1 MASDRE
7 MVEVMSENGWG
18 VVGMALLGVMLAVAF
33 ASLSGAVSADMVKKV
48 PGSQIEVQLSY
59 APVVQKTSPAVVNVY
74 SKRTVKE
81 ARSPFSNDP
90 FFKRFFGDR
99 FSFGVPRE
107 RVQQSLGSGV
117 IVGSSGIIVTNNHV
131 IAEGDEFTVALAD
144 RREFQAEVVLA
155 DEQTDLAVLRIDP
168 KGEKLPAL
176 GFKDS
181 DTVEVGDLVLAVG
194 NPFGVGQTVTSG
206 IVSALARTQVGVSDY
221 QFFIQTDAAIN
232 PGNSGGALVTLD
244 GKLIGINT
252 AIFSRSGG
260 SVGIGF
266 AIPANMVRAVVD
278 AAIDGGQVERPWL
291 GASLQV
297 VTSELAETL
306 GLDRPGGALVQN
318 IYPDSPADRGGLTT
332 GDVIRAVDGREVVD
346 PQSVQYRMA
355 TRGLGGTIAL
365 EFTRDGTVRKTKVAL
380 QSAPEDPPRDI
391 QELRGQ
397 HPFDGS
403 TVGNLSPAFAEE
415 LRIDAFS
422 PGVVVVRILR
432 GSSAHRVGLRPRDV
446 ILEISG
452 EKVGSVSQ
460 LETMVGEKRRVWD
473 MKIKRGN
480 EIINASVRG

>member
-7 MVEVMSENGWG
+7 MTELMTENNWG
-18 VVGMALLGVMLAVAF
+18 GLGMALFGVMLTVAF
-33 ASLSGAVSADMVKKV
+33 AFLSGAVSADTVKKV
-48 PGSQIEVQLSY
+48 PGSHLEVQLSY
-59 APVVQKTSPAVVNVY
+59 APVVQKTAPAVVNVY

-99 FSFGVPRE
+99 FSFGMPRE

-117 IVGSSGIIVTNNHV
+117 IVGSNGIIVTNNHV

-168 KGEKLPAL
+168 KGETLPAL
-176 GFKDS
+176 TFKDS

-278 AAIDGGQVERPWL
+278 SAVDGGQVERPWL

-318 IYPDSPADRGGLTT
+318 IYPGSPADQGGLNT

-355 TRGLGGTIAL
+355 TRGLGGSIAI
-365 EFTRDGTVRKTKVAL
+365 EFSRDGSIKKTKVAL
-380 QSAPEDPPRDI
+380 LSAPENPPRDLR
-391 QELRGQ
+391 ELKGE
-397 HPFDGS
+397 HPFNGS

-422 PGVVVVRILR
+422 QGVVVVRILR

-452 EKVGSVSQ
+452 EKVKSVSQ
-460 LETMVGEKRRVWD
+460 LEAMVGENRRVWEL
-473 MKIKRGN
+473 KIKRGN
-480 EIINASVRG
+480 EVITASVRG

>member
-1 MASDRE
+1 MASDRDMVE
-7 MVEVMSENGWG
+7 MVSENGWG
-18 VVGMALLGVMLAVAF
+18 LIGMALFGVALTVGFAF
-33 ASLSGAVSADMVKKV
+33 LSGAVSADAVRKV
-48 PGSQIEVQLSY
+48 PGSQQEVLLSY
-59 APVVQKTSPAVVNVY
+59 ASVVRKTAPAVVNVY
-74 SKRTVKE
+74 SRRTVKE

-107 RVQQSLGSGV
+107 RVEQSLGSGV

-155 DEQTDLAVLRIDP
+155 DEQTDLAILRIDP
-168 KGEKLPAL
+168 KGEKLPVLA
-176 GFKDS
+176 FRDS

-266 AIPANMVRAVVD
+266 AIPSNMVRAVVD
-278 AAIDGGQVERPWL
+278 AAVDGGQVERPWL
-291 GASLQV
+291 GAALQV

-306 GLDRPGGALVQN
+306 GLDRPGGALVQD
-318 IYPDSPADRGGLTT
+318 IYPGSPADRGGLTI

-346 PQSVQYRMA
+346 PQGVQYRMA

-365 EFTRDGTVRKTKVAL
+365 EYTRDGAIGKAKVAL
-380 QSAPEDPPRDI
+380 QSAPEDPPRNI
-391 QELRGQ
+391 RELRGQ

-422 PGVVVVRILR
+422 LGVVVVRVRR

-452 EKVGSVSQ
+452 DKVSSVAE
-460 LETMVGEKRRVWD
+460 LEAMVRENRRVWE

-480 EIINASVRG
+480 EVIIASVRG